1 MSKKTKR
8 LEKENSDLNKKHA
21 QATQSV
27 YRMAEERAGTTKE
40 LDQLRQTNAK
50 LEKLCRGMQEQGRG
64 QLPVVDQQHLPDSEG
79 TESEYDDDDEYDE
92 EDLDDDTEPEPA
104 LRDRQNGSQVMGK
117 TSSAP
122 HPTPQNTT
130 VAGASSNHDRL
141 NGVNGVK
148 H

>member
-64 QLPVVDQQHLPDSEG
+64 QLPVVDQHHLPDSEG
-79 TESEYDDDDEYDE
+79 TESGYDDEDDYDE
-92 EDLDDDTEPEPA
+92 EDLDDDIEPQPA
-104 LRDRQNGSQVMGK
+104 LRHNGSQVIGK
-117 TSSAP
+117 TPGVPA
-122 HPTPQNTT
+122 PTPQSTT
-130 VAGASSNHDRL
+130 LAGASSNHNRS
-141 NGVNGVK
+141 NGINGVK